1 MTKIRTICAVA
12 SPQGIGALGTI
23 RVSGPEAVSIV
34 GQLFSKSDK
43 LIQSKGY
50 ELIYGQLKHR
60 GEILDDVL
68 LSVFKSPKSFTGE
81 DTVEISCHGSEHIL
95 KRVTE
100 ALIELGA
107 DQAQAGEFTQRA
119 FLNGKLDLSQAE
131 AVGDL
136 IAAESDAERLAAL
149 GQLQGGIKL
158 KIGGL
163 REKLIHFSAL
173 VALELDF
180 GEEDVEFANRGHLKE
195 LIEDISKEIDTL
207 LSSFAS
213 GRAMKE
219 GVRTVIVG
227 PPNAGKS
234 TLLNTFLQEERAIVS
249 AVAGTTRDVIEETI
263 LINGIKFRLMDTA
276 GIRDSADEVEQIGIE
291 RTMSKINEAD
301 LIIYLIP
308 YQNFNSELIE
318 EFILSL
324 PKGKKLII
332 GVSKVDEIN
341 NYFDFNISD
350 NQILNKNPIV
360 YFSSKTGHHI
370 DLLKV
375 DMCNAIG
382 LDYEALKRGHVIS
395 HGRHFDALQKAKKS
409 VSAIMETL
417 KMDGISQDF
426 MLVDI
431 QLTLEYIGLITGQ
444 VYPDD
449 ILGEIFSKFCIG
461 K

>member
-1 MTKIRTICAVA
+1 
-12 SPQGIGALGTI
+12 
-23 RVSGPEAVSIV
+23 
-34 GQLFSKSDK
+34 
-43 LIQSKGY
+43 
-50 ELIYGQLKHR
+50 
-60 GEILDDVL
+60 
-68 LSVFKSPKSFTGE
+68 
-81 DTVEISCHGSEHIL
+81 
-95 KRVTE
+95 
-100 ALIELGA
+100 
-107 DQAQAGEFTQRA
+107 
-119 FLNGKLDLSQAE
+119 
-131 AVGDL
+131 
-136 IAAESDAERLAAL
+136 
-149 GQLQGGIKL
+149 
-158 KIGGL
+158 
-163 REKLIHFSAL
+163 
-173 VALELDF
+173 
-180 GEEDVEFANRGHLKE
+180 
-195 LIEDISKEIDTL
+195 
-207 LSSFAS
+207 
-213 GRAMKE
+213 MKE

-227 PPNAGKS
+227 QPNAGKS

-276 GIRDSADEVEQIGIE
+276 GIRDSADEVEQIGIG

-308 YQNFNSELIE
+308 YQNFNSDLIE

-350 NQILNKNPIV
+350 NQILNKYPIV

-417 KMDGISQDF
+417 KMDGVSQDF